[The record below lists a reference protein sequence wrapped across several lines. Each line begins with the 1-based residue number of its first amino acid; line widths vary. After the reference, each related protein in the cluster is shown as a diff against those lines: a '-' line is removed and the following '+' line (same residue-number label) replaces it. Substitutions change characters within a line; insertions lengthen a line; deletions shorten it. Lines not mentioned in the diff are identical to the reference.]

1 MRPQPRVWQE
11 QTHECSHHGHTGNHP
26 AFPAQWFYGVLRAL
40 PGDEFVLP
48 PSLPDWRLVEP
59 GRARFASDSL
69 APATGARTTRLGR
82 TQKAPIILRAAL
94 RSRGSSRPAIAFSRL
109 TPSRPPHPMPNV
121 RDDRETPLLW
131 AGTGRISELICA
143 RREAKYFC
151 KRGLTPV
158 RKIRSSDLPVGQ
170 NGQIHR
176 SIHAGAGMPP
186 NSGARS
192 MPRRKSSA
200 RNPPRVVRHD
210 VPGDVRVFVIL
221 RWEFCEPRCMTSSSG
236 SNKFGMMG

>member
-131 AGTGRISELICA
+131 AGTVRISELICA

-151 KRGLTPV
+151 KRGLT
-158 RKIRSSDLPVGQ
+158 RLLKIRSDLPVGQ
-170 NGQIHR
+170 FLHVALEPFASFLVR
-176 SIHAGAGMPP
+176 CYA
-186 NSGARS
+186 
-192 MPRRKSSA
+192 
-200 RNPPRVVRHD
+200 PPRND
-210 VPGDVRVFVIL
+210 GGL
-221 RWEFCEPRCMTSSSG
+221 CS
-236 SNKFGMMG
+236 MG